1 MYIFLL
7 LTIIYAYVV
16 IIYIITYCGYLLL
29 FMGRARASHRGAV
42 RPRGRG
48 AVRRW
53 PLREGPAHGAA
64 GLVPGSWIITS
75 SSPPRA
81 KFQEGPVL
89 DCF

>member
-1 MYIFLL
+1 MHMLL
-7 LTIIYAYVV
+7 L
-16 IIYIITYCGYLLL
+16 YILLL
-29 FMGRARASHRGAV
+29 IVVTCYYSWAGPGPVTAGPFVRGA
-42 RPRGRG
+42 GG
-48 AVRRW
+48 QSADG
-53 PLREGPAHGAA
+53 LSEGPAHGAA

>member
-16 IIYIITYCGYLLL
+16 IIHIITYCGYLLL

-53 PLREGPAHGAA
+53 PLRGPRTWG
-64 GLVPGSWIITS
+64 G
-75 SSPPRA
+75 RA
-81 KFQEGPVL
+81 SARLMDNNK
-89 DCF
+89 